1 MFYLKKIKAM
11 NDLTNMAS
19 QTIWEGGEAV
29 ISARIILNMEVDDMN
44 AGLRGGLITNDE
56 QFITQNI
63 FSTTLLNEKIMQLK
77 QLGYAHFILLDA
89 LGKQINVDVNSN
101 LNFLAKGL
109 YQLIGI
115 DNKGMNMRIKFI
127 QE

>member
-1 MFYLKKIKAM
+1 
-11 NDLTNMAS
+11 
-19 QTIWEGGEAV
+19 
-29 ISARIILNMEVDDMN
+29 
-44 AGLRGGLITNDE
+44 
-56 QFITQNI
+56 
-63 FSTTLLNEKIMQLK
+63 MQLK